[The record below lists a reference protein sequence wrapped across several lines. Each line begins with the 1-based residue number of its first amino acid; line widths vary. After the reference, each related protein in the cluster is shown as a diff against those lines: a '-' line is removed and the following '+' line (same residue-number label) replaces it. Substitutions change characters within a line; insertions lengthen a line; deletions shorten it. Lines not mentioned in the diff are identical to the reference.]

1 MLVLRAFRDAGCVSA
16 GSPPSPRQAEMV
28 VKAAVRVSSGVPP
41 FLFPFG
47 LSARRRAERFGR
59 WGHPESLLE
68 QADWG
73 GVAGAGVR
81 AGGAKTGS
89 RSRSLG
95 GAAAGRPGFR
105 GGGLFPRR
113 QRQFRSCR
121 AKKQATK
128 RRTKKDFPS
137 PKRRRFVKTGFSAR
151 YKEARRS
158 GRPRGRKSPG
168 PGKGDRRGRLS
179 RFAVKKSGRHGRLS
193 RFACWRSPGG
203 AVGFRTS
210 PWRSPAAQS
219 AFALRRE
226 EVPAAQ
232 SAFALRREEVRV
244 ARSAFALRREEVRAD
259 AVGFRASP
267 WRSPSGAAGFGV
279 APKGVCNLWKPLAG
293 DRRALSREF
302 PTNSEPGGIRPPP
315 PKKSDSAVRWGGCF
329 AVKSNPQ
336 KREVFMN
343 TSMNIHKISVD
354 QLKPAKYNP
363 AKT

>member
-1 MLVLRAFRDAGCVSA
+1 M
-16 GSPPSPRQAEMV
+16 

-113 QRQFRSCR
+113 QRQFRSGR

-158 GRPRGRKSPG
+158 GRPRGRKSP
-168 PGKGDRRGRLS
+168 
-179 RFAVKKSGRHGRLS
+179 
-193 RFACWRSPGG
+193 
-203 AVGFRTS
+203 
-210 PWRSPAAQS
+210 
-219 AFALRRE
+219 
-226 EVPAAQ
+226 
-232 SAFALRREEVRV
+232 
-244 ARSAFALRREEVRAD
+244 VRAK
-259 AVGFRASP
+259 ATAVVGFRASP
-267 WRSPSGAAGFGV
+267 CETPSGVVGFRA
-279 APKGVCNLWKPLAG
+279 APKGACNLWKPLAG
-293 DRRALSREF
+293 DRRALSRKS
-302 PTNSEPGGIRPPP
+302 PTNPGPGVFS
-315 PKKSDSAVRWGGCF
+315 PK
-329 AVKSNPQ
+329 
-336 KREVFMN
+336 
-343 TSMNIHKISVD
+343 T
-354 QLKPAKYNP
+354 
-363 AKT
+363 

>member
-1 MLVLRAFRDAGCVSA
+1 M
-16 GSPPSPRQAEMV
+16 

-73 GVAGAGVR
+73 GVAGSGVR

-113 QRQFRSCR
+113 QRQFRSGR

-137 PKRRRFVKTGFSAR
+137 PKRRRFVKTGFFAR

-158 GRPRGRKSPG
+158 GRPRGRKNPPG
-168 PGKGDRRGRLS
+168 QRQPPLSAFALRRGEVERRGRLS
-179 RFAVKKSGRHGRLS
+179 RFAVEKSGWRSRLSHFAVKKSGRGGRLCYFAVKKSGRPS
-193 RFACWRSPGG
+193 RLLDG
-203 AVGFRTS
+203 
-210 PWRSPAAQS
+210 
-219 AFALRRE
+219 
-226 EVPAAQ
+226 
-232 SAFALRREEVRV
+232 
-244 ARSAFALRREEVRAD
+244 
-259 AVGFRASP
+259 
-267 WRSPSGAAGFGV
+267 
-279 APKGVCNLWKPLAG
+279 PKGGSNLWKPLAG
-293 DRRALSREF
+293 DRRAVLRES
-302 PTNSEPGGIRPPP
+302 PTNPGPGVSNPNY
-315 PKKSDSAVRWGGCF
+315 ACF
-329 AVKSNPQ
+329 AIERVMDRNDKSKEN
-336 KREVFMN
+336 
-343 TSMNIHKISVD
+343 
-354 QLKPAKYNP
+354 A
-363 AKT
+363 

>member
-1 MLVLRAFRDAGCVSA
+1 M
-16 GSPPSPRQAEMV
+16 

-113 QRQFRSCR
+113 QRQFRSGR

-137 PKRRRFVKTGFSAR
+137 PKRRRFVKTGFFAR

-158 GRPRGRKSPG
+158 GRPRGRKISR
-168 PGKGDRRGRLS
+168 PGKGDRRCRLSRFAVKKSGRRGRLS
-179 RFAVKKSGRHGRLS
+179 RFAVKKSGRR
-193 RFACWRSPGG
+193 
-203 AVGFRTS
+203 VGFRAS
-210 PWRSPAAQS
+210 PWQTPG
-219 AFALRRE
+219 
-226 EVPAAQ
+226 V
-232 SAFALRREEVRV
+232 
-244 ARSAFALRREEVRAD
+244 RSAFALRREEVRA
-259 AVGFRASP
+259 AWSTFPLRREEVRAGRSAFALRRAKLPAAWSAFGRPPRGPAISGSP
-267 WRSPSGAAGFGV
+267 WLETAAPFRVKVRQIRGPGYP
-279 APKGVCNLWKPLAG
+279 APKNV
-293 DRRALSREF
+293 
-302 PTNSEPGGIRPPP
+302 IRPLKMRLFPY
-315 PKKSDSAVRWGGCF
+315 D
-329 AVKSNPQ
+329 
-336 KREVFMN
+336 REGEF
-343 TSMNIHKISVD
+343 
-354 QLKPAKYNP
+354 L
-363 AKT
+363 

>member
-1 MLVLRAFRDAGCVSA
+1 M
-16 GSPPSPRQAEMV
+16 

-73 GVAGAGVR
+73 GVAGAGVC

-113 QRQFRSCR
+113 QRQFRSGR

-137 PKRRRFVKTGFSAR
+137 PKRRRFVKTGFFAR

-168 PGKGDRRGRLS
+168 PGKGDRRCRLS
-179 RFAVKKSGRHGRLS
+179 HFAVKKSGRPSRLL
-193 RFACWRSPGG
+193 GG
-203 AVGFRTS
+203 
-210 PWRSPAAQS
+210 
-219 AFALRRE
+219 
-226 EVPAAQ
+226 
-232 SAFALRREEVRV
+232 
-244 ARSAFALRREEVRAD
+244 
-259 AVGFRASP
+259 
-267 WRSPSGAAGFGV
+267 
-279 APKGVCNLWKPLAG
+279 PKGGSNLWKPLAG
-293 DRRALSREF
+293 DRRAVLRES
-302 PTNSEPGGIRPPP
+302 PTNPGPGVSNPNY
-315 PKKSDSAVRWGGCF
+315 ACF
-329 AVKSNPQ
+329 AIERVMDRNDKSKEN
-336 KREVFMN
+336 
-343 TSMNIHKISVD
+343 
-354 QLKPAKYNP
+354 A
-363 AKT
+363 

>member
-1 MLVLRAFRDAGCVSA
+1 MFCGLSATLGAFRLGALPAIFRRSGGQRGGA
-16 GSPPSPRQAEMV
+16 RFIRA
-28 VKAAVRVSSGVPP
+28 SSFP
-41 FLFPFG
+41 FPFG

-113 QRQFRSCR
+113 QRQFRSGR

-158 GRPRGRKSPG
+158 GRPRGRLSRFTAANSGQCGRLSHFAVEKSKRRSRLLHFAVRNSG
-168 PGKGDRRGRLS
+168 RRGRLSRFTAEKSQRGGRLCHFAVKKSGRRGRLSHFAVKKSGRRGRLS
-179 RFAVKKSGRHGRLS
+179 RFAVKKSGRRGRL
-193 RFACWRSPGG
+193 WGG
-203 AVGFRTS
+203 
-210 PWRSPAAQS
+210 PQ
-219 AFALRRE
+219 
-226 EVPAAQ
+226 
-232 SAFALRREEVRV
+232 
-244 ARSAFALRREEVRAD
+244 
-259 AVGFRASP
+259 
-267 WRSPSGAAGFGV
+267 
-279 APKGVCNLWKPLAG
+279 
-293 DRRALSREF
+293 
-302 PTNSEPGGIRPPP
+302 GGIESLETPGWRPPRP
-315 PKKSDSAVRWGGCF
+315 F
-329 AVKSNPQ
+329 A
-336 KREVFMN
+336 
-343 TSMNIHKISVD
+343 
-354 QLKPAKYNP
+354 
-363 AKT
+363 

>member
-1 MLVLRAFRDAGCVSA
+1 M
-16 GSPPSPRQAEMV
+16 

-113 QRQFRSCR
+113 QRQFRSGR

-137 PKRRRFVKTGFSAR
+137 PKRRRFVKTGFFAR

-168 PGKGDRRGRLS
+168 PGKGDRRCRLCY
-179 RFAVKKSGRHGRLS
+179 FAVKKSGRGGRLCYFAVKKSGRPS
-193 RFACWRSPGG
+193 RLLGG
-203 AVGFRTS
+203 
-210 PWRSPAAQS
+210 
-219 AFALRRE
+219 
-226 EVPAAQ
+226 
-232 SAFALRREEVRV
+232 
-244 ARSAFALRREEVRAD
+244 
-259 AVGFRASP
+259 
-267 WRSPSGAAGFGV
+267 
-279 APKGVCNLWKPLAG
+279 PKGGSNLWKPLAG
-293 DRRALSREF
+293 DRRAVLRES
-302 PTNSEPGGIRPPP
+302 PTNPGPGVSNPNY
-315 PKKSDSAVRWGGCF
+315 ACF
-329 AVKSNPQ
+329 AIERVMDRNDKSKEN
-336 KREVFMN
+336 
-343 TSMNIHKISVD
+343 
-354 QLKPAKYNP
+354 A
-363 AKT
+363 

>member
-1 MLVLRAFRDAGCVSA
+1 MEPKVANRRFASLPLADILGAILRIEARSLPALVRRSRSQSGGARFI
-16 GSPPSPRQAEMV
+16 
-28 VKAAVRVSSGVPP
+28 GVPP

-73 GVAGAGVR
+73 GVAGAGVC

-113 QRQFRSCR
+113 QRQFRSGR

-168 PGKGDRRGRLS
+168 PGKGDRRCRLSRFAVANSGRGGRLS
-179 RFAVKKSGRHGRLS
+179 RFAVKKSGRCGRLS
-193 RFACWRSPGG
+193 RFAVRNSQRRGRLSGGPQGGLQSLEAPG
-203 AVGFRTS
+203 
-210 PWRSPAAQS
+210 W
-219 AFALRRE
+219 
-226 EVPAAQ
+226 
-232 SAFALRREEVRV
+232 
-244 ARSAFALRREEVRAD
+244 
-259 AVGFRASP
+259 
-267 WRSPSGAAGFGV
+267 
-279 APKGVCNLWKPLAG
+279 
-293 DRRALSREF
+293 
-302 PTNSEPGGIRPPP
+302 RPPRP
-315 PKKSDSAVRWGGCF
+315 F
-329 AVKSNPQ
+329 A
-336 KREVFMN
+336 
-343 TSMNIHKISVD
+343 
-354 QLKPAKYNP
+354 
-363 AKT
+363 

>member
-1 MLVLRAFRDAGCVSA
+1 MLVLRAFRDAGGVSA
-16 GSPPSPRQAEMV
+16 GSPRLQTGGLQVCFLQTSSAQSCGLRRGASQPSSGGAV

-113 QRQFRSCR
+113 QRQFRSGR

-158 GRPRGRKSPG
+158 GRPRGRKSP
-168 PGKGDRRGRLS
+168 PGQRRPPL
-179 RFAVKKSGRHGRLS
+179 
-193 RFACWRSPGG
+193 
-203 AVGFRTS
+203 
-210 PWRSPAAQS
+210 
-219 AFALRRE
+219 
-226 EVPAAQ
+226 
-232 SAFALRREEVRV
+232 SAFALRREEVRA
-244 ARSAFALRREEVRAD
+244 ARSAFALRREEVRAGRS
-259 AVGFRASP
+259 AFALRRGEVRAARSAFALRRGEVRAARSAFALRRAKLPAAWSAFGRPPRGPAISGSP
-267 WRSPSGAAGFGV
+267 WLETAAPFRVKVRQIRG
-279 APKGVCNLWKPLAG
+279 
-293 DRRALSREF
+293 
-302 PTNSEPGGIRPPP
+302 PGY
-315 PKKSDSAVRWGGCF
+315 
-329 AVKSNPQ
+329 
-336 KREVFMN
+336 
-343 TSMNIHKISVD
+343 HKI
-354 QLKPAKYNP
+354 N
-363 AKT
+363 

>member
-1 MLVLRAFRDAGCVSA
+1 MTIHIQMLQDIATHARAMADSMQAIVDDSCVGFAGFPRRWVRF
-16 GSPPSPRQAEMV
+16 GWEPSQPSSGGAV

-113 QRQFRSCR
+113 QRQFRSGR

-137 PKRRRFVKTGFSAR
+137 PKRRRFVKTGFFAR

-158 GRPRGRKSPG
+158 GRPRGRKSP
-168 PGKGDRRGRLS
+168 
-179 RFAVKKSGRHGRLS
+179 
-193 RFACWRSPGG
+193 
-203 AVGFRTS
+203 
-210 PWRSPAAQS
+210 
-219 AFALRRE
+219 
-226 EVPAAQ
+226 
-232 SAFALRREEVRV
+232 
-244 ARSAFALRREEVRAD
+244 ARAKATVV
-259 AVGFRASP
+259 VGFRASP
-267 WRSPSGAAGFGV
+267 
-279 APKGVCNLWKPLAG
+279 
-293 DRRALSREF
+293 
-302 PTNSEPGGIRPPP
+302 
-315 PKKSDSAVRWGGCF
+315 
-329 AVKSNPQ
+329 
-336 KREVFMN
+336 
-343 TSMNIHKISVD
+343 
-354 QLKPAKYNP
+354 
-363 AKT
+363 

>member
-1 MLVLRAFRDAGCVSA
+1 M
-16 GSPPSPRQAEMV
+16 

-113 QRQFRSCR
+113 QRQFRSGR

-137 PKRRRFVKTGFSAR
+137 PKRRRFVKTGFTRNIRKKVVWAGPAAP
-151 YKEARRS
+151 KAKDDRRTRLWKATS
-158 GRPRGRKSPG
+158 PRGAAISGSPWLETAAPFRVKFRQIRG
-168 PGKGDRRGRLS
+168 PGY
-179 RFAVKKSGRHGRLS
+179 
-193 RFACWRSPGG
+193 P
-203 AVGFRTS
+203 
-210 PWRSPAAQS
+210 
-219 AFALRRE
+219 
-226 EVPAAQ
+226 
-232 SAFALRREEVRV
+232 
-244 ARSAFALRREEVRAD
+244 
-259 AVGFRASP
+259 
-267 WRSPSGAAGFGV
+267 
-279 APKGVCNLWKPLAG
+279 APKHY
-293 DRRALSREF
+293 
-302 PTNSEPGGIRPPP
+302 
-315 PKKSDSAVRWGGCF
+315 SA
-329 AVKSNPQ
+329 AE
-336 KREVFMN
+336 KRLF
-343 TSMNIHKISVD
+343 S
-354 QLKPAKYNP
+354 
-363 AKT
+363 

>member
-1 MLVLRAFRDAGCVSA
+1 MLVLRAFRDAGGVSA
-16 GSPPSPRQAEMV
+16 GSPRLQTGGLQVCLWQTCSAQSCGLRRGASQPSSGGAV

-113 QRQFRSCR
+113 QRQFRSGR

-158 GRPRGRKSPG
+158 GRPRGRKSPVRAKATAVVG
-168 PGKGDRRGRLS
+168 FRTSPRRSPGGVVGFRASPR
-179 RFAVKKSGRHGRLS
+179 
-193 RFACWRSPGG
+193 RSPGG
-203 AVGFRTS
+203 AVGFR
-210 PWRSPAAQS
+210 
-219 AFALRRE
+219 
-226 EVPAAQ
+226 
-232 SAFALRREEVRV
+232 
-244 ARSAFALRREEVRAD
+244 
-259 AVGFRASP
+259 ASP
-267 WRSPSGAAGFGV
+267 
-279 APKGVCNLWKPLAG
+279 
-293 DRRALSREF
+293 
-302 PTNSEPGGIRPPP
+302 
-315 PKKSDSAVRWGGCF
+315 
-329 AVKSNPQ
+329 
-336 KREVFMN
+336 
-343 TSMNIHKISVD
+343 
-354 QLKPAKYNP
+354 
-363 AKT
+363 